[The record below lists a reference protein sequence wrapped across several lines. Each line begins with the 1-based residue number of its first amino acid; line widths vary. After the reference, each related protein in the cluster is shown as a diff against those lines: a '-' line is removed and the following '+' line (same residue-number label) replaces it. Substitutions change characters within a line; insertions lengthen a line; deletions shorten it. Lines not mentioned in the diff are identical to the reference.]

1 MFIGINQQLP
11 RMFDIISKMMKPA
24 ILNYG
29 VPNFTLKNVIV
40 LFRSIIFLVDLC
52 QLTTEFQSEE
62 MQENIWPSIR
72 SIENS
77 KYKEESGRLNFA
89 EFYQEHLIVNFSS
102 DFRNFTKN
110 RHPILSN
117 FILKI
122 AKFCQ
127 TFKNWLRF

>member
-1 MFIGINQQLP
+1 
-11 RMFDIISKMMKPA
+11 MFDIISEMMKPVM
-24 ILNYG
+24 LNYEI
-29 VPNFTLKNVIV
+29 PNFTLKNVIV
-40 LFRSIIFLVDLC
+40 LFQSIIFLVDLY
-52 QLTTEFQSEE
+52 QLTTEFQPEE
-62 MQENIWPSIR
+62 MQENIWPSTR

-110 RHPILSN
+110 QHLILGN

-122 AKFCQ
+122 AEFCQ
-127 TFKNWLRF
+127 TFKNRLRF